1 MKISGQLLVTLMTEM
16 RALREEL
23 INRKNVT
30 SGDERTKSIVPDQ
43 SSSDRPEG
51 HRLSFA
57 FTQMAA
63 SASKLSNISSTNSNN
78 QQSATA
84 IPEGEAVQTP
94 TSSKPSLFRGLSF
107 RLMGD
112 RESRRFAPRG
122 LSVKIPSAREGK
134 KVVEGFLRRTSY
146 PDPKDTDNKGI

>member
-1 MKISGQLLVTLMTEM
+1 MTEM

-30 SGDERTKSIVPDQ
+30 AEERAKSIIPDQ